1 MSQRQR
7 RPVSSLRRTGKEN
20 RLFGEEFKDLS
31 KVTRCQCNIYEWNI
45 IAAALHIT
53 EAIVQIIILFTK
65 FWSQDI
71 AIPQIETSV
80 PSSVWERNKAS
91 IYNASLNA
99 PESCDIVMPR
109 IFPAGDG
116 GDDWKVYDVQI
127 PSVSFSVE
135 WAVVSFFLL
144 SGGFQFLAAYGKI
157 LKDNGGETYYDY
169 QELLE
174 KGRNPLRFIEY
185 GISAS
190 LMLWI
195 IGLQSGIQSFY
206 VLYLISICNV
216 GCQILGLVAEYSMSL
231 LNESMAG
238 KEDDDKLEPSWPA
251 PKCLAPWCK
260 YRRNEDEEN
269 NFTIMILC
277 HVVAFLQYLSAYG
290 IIISHFIVSLENCN
304 STEPPGFV
312 YAIIATQAILFGC
325 FGLVQL
331 IGVCCGNNILKE
343 PEAVYIGLSLTAKS
357 VLGWLLFAYV
367 FLA

>member
-31 KVTRCQCNIYEWNI
+31 KVTRCRCNIYEWNI

-91 IYNASLNA
+91 QYNASLNA

-135 WAVVSFFLL
+135 WAVISFFLL

-169 QELLE
+169 KELLE

-231 LNESMAG
+231 LNESMASKKG
-238 KEDDDKLEPSWPA
+238 DT
-251 PKCLAPWCK
+251 LAPWWK
-260 YRRNEDEEN
+260 YRKNENEEN

-290 IIISHFIVSLENCN
+290 IIISHFVVSLGNCN

-331 IGVCCGNNILKE
+331 TGVVTGLNVLKE